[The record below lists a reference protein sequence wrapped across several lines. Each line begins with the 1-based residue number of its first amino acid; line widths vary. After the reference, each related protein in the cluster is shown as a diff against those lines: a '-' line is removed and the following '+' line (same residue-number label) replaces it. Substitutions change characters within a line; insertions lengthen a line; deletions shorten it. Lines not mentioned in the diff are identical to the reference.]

1 MLSGRIIKLL
11 VAIFVMTVAIEAYA
25 DGPVFRADYIFQ
37 GSSLNEWKQVG
48 NATWKAQDGEIIGT
62 AKSPDGG
69 WLFLDGKMLADVG
82 LFSEVSCPAKCE
94 AGFLFRAE
102 KTDTGMKGL
111 FVSLSSDDRNSYAVT
126 LDANGKILT
135 KEKLQP
141 NMGMGD
147 RK

>member
-1 MLSGRIIKLL
+1 M
-11 VAIFVMTVAIEAYA
+11 EA
-25 DGPVFRADYIFQ
+25 
-37 GSSLNEWKQVG
+37 
-48 NATWKAQDGEIIGT
+48 
-62 AKSPDGG
+62 GG
-69 WLFLDGKMLADVG
+69 QRDVEMLADLG

-141 NMGMGD
+141 NMGMGAQGGLANEAGNID
-147 RK
+147 PEKLKMIMKTGIKILRCQSSMICRTCGSKIRVTR